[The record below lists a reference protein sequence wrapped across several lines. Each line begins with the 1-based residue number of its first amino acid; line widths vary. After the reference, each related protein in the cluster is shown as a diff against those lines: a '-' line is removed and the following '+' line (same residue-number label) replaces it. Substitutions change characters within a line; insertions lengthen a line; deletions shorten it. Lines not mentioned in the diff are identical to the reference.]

1 MMTEREIHKLVEDYI
16 GTDGGYLCGFSYG
29 KHDDFYVRYCDM
41 DVDVPS
47 YRARGLTTRR
57 AFIAILKDSKAREQA
72 RIIRGVFEMLPPPDE
87 STTDERERRKL
98 DLNKQLLEVA
108 VRLESDGLVE
118 TPKIAQTG
126 DVVFEAL
133 RDAEVLLEKRGP
145 KSAVDRAHTAL
156 HGYLKK
162 LCADRRVTTPSDASL
177 TAVFKVM
184 RENFAEFSSTIPHD
198 SEAKRVFGSMASAL
212 DSLNTIRNRATLAH
226 PNELLLE
233 APEAML
239 FINLSRA
246 VLAYIETKME

>member
-1 MMTEREIHKLVEDYI
+1 MMTDREIHRLVEDYI
-16 GTDGGYLCGFSYG
+16 GTDGGYLCGFSYS
-29 KHDDFYVRYCDM
+29 KHNNFYVQYCDM

-47 YRARGLTTRR
+47 YRARGPTTRR

-72 RIIRGVFEMLPPPDE
+72 RIIRGVFEMFPPPDE
-87 STTDERERRKL
+87 PTTDERERGKL
-98 DLNKQLLEVA
+98 DLHKQLLQAA

-118 TPKIAQTG
+118 TPKITQTG
-126 DVVFEAL
+126 NVVIETL
-133 RDAEVLLEKRGP
+133 RDAEVLLEKRGA
-145 KSAVDRAHTAL
+145 KSAVDWAHTAL

-162 LCADRRVTTPSDASL
+162 LCADRGVTLPDDASL
-177 TAVFKVM
+177 TTIFKVM
-184 RENFAEFSSTIPHD
+184 REKFAEFSATIPHD
-198 SEAKRVFGSMASAL
+198 SEARRVFGSMASAL

-233 APEAML
+233 AAEAML